1 MLFFTFNI
9 LESMLKYLQSKWRK
23 GMKNIIKTVSVISLI
38 AGVSAAEAATARVG
52 VVGTPAARLPS
63 IAGYVNATGTAKI
76 GTATTTTTT
85 TTAATLLSNSEC
97 IDNYTGCLK
106 GADACGGD
114 FQECTTNVL
123 FHAQMPKCLSIL
135 SQCTSSGIN
144 DLFGTSSTTA
154 LSNIATQNSYG
165 EVTKYTYPTDGSV
178 LGQLI
183 TGAKIANQ
191 YDTTQC
197 IKRYT
202 SCLKKDS
209 VCGGDFEL
217 CTTDTEFKKQAVACG
232 STLARCQSE
241 GIIQLF
247 GSTNTSAA
255 PSGSS
260 RLGAAIA
267 EGADLAAANA
277 VSTCY
282 KIADQCILNACG
294 TNPIKC
300 MVDKSGV
307 LAKIAD
313 AISNGS
319 TVSQE
324 ELTQITSMTSNSDVA
339 SYVKNMCIDTIGGN
353 KYCYATFLGN
363 GQMPS
368 ASQLRDEDNKEEIF
382 SEAYSSRM
390 NSVIKQKIQDLL
402 NKFDTKA
409 KNKCLE
415 NIKTCAMRSC
425 GSGLG
430 SVCYSQVFGTNG
442 QNTINGKA
450 TYETIKT
457 GCEAIVNT
465 DTNCQYAAANANN
478 NMYTYTYSDSSVFT
492 TLFPA
497 YEDGGL
503 DPIGAVAALNAS
515 LSTSYNDAAIAQ
527 MKKQCANVAVSCVK
541 SMCGKDYVN
550 CYRNR
555 TDVMSNTYN
564 TGSAGFDRSM
574 NKVGGVLDY
583 TIVTGLCV
591 GTVKNADVCEEHLK
605 IEAVKLEKDT
615 KSSTWG
621 DSVRGDWLGAAG
633 SISAKENLVDVT
645 IGCKTATQSDEC
657 DPNAI
662 EACDYVD
669 ADGCLYDQKV
679 TQSWVEY
686 SLSQSATNLF
696 QEVLMD
702 IEKEAQAKY
711 NAKLTKEQN
720 VCLSNNHGGIM
731 GASDN
736 GSTFMWV
743 KLKSN
748 KVPKDY
754 AMKGLQTKNFVAS
767 NELYGSFCRAKITI
781 MSDDKAIQD
790 ALGEKA
796 TAYFAVGDAFTCGSW
811 IDQKTLDSITKA
823 VGEKARKEA
832 GEGSAKEKATMAW
845 STVGGFLAGGLGGFF
860 GMDAIQKNGGS
871 LGGLLQGKGIKQTKA
886 NDASVQDCLSHII
899 NANSAYDSS
908 KSAVNSGDA
917 TKAAKSFQNAVDY
930 ANKALRAARSGG
942 VTTDVKTFR
951 MGSYYDNASD
961 LTSLTTTT
969 TTTSTT
975 DTTTYAWNTTDKT
988 NVEALLNNIEAV
1000 GGCGPNCKSY
1010 VAAAR
1015 NSLGTT
1021 PTSATDA
1028 NATIIMMNV
1037 KEAWKECNRATAG
1050 NKCADKGIVEPS
1062 LTLGVV
1068 ANNGTSTTNSTPVV
1082 DATTNAKLASVLQD
1096 SAEWKDFPDNL
1107 DKLEKACDDAAAGE
1121 TEEEAK
1127 SRRNKNL
1134 IAGAALGAAG
1144 AALGIGI
1151 SKTALDIKYEKAENE
1166 AIKEWMEQVGEHITC
1181 YLGGEELGSYG
1192 DVISFDVE

>member
-1 MLFFTFNI
+1 
-9 LESMLKYLQSKWRK
+9 
-23 GMKNIIKTVSVISLI
+23 MKNIIKTISLI
-38 AGVSAAEAATARVG
+38 GLITAVYAADAATARVG
-52 VVGTPAARLPS
+52 VVGKTTSRLPS
-63 IAGYVNATGTAKI
+63 IAGYVTAVGTGTIATSATGV
-76 GTATTTTTT
+76 T
-85 TTAATLLSNSEC
+85 TTASTLLTNSEC

-144 DLFGTSSTTA
+144 DLFGTSNTTA
-154 LSNIATQNSYG
+154 LSNIATKNSFG

-178 LGQLI
+178 LGQMI

-191 YDTTQC
+191 YDTPQC

-209 VCGGDFEL
+209 VCGNDFEL
-217 CTTDTEFKKQAVACG
+217 CTTDTEFRKQSVACG

-241 GIIQLF
+241 GIIELY

-260 RLGAAIA
+260 RLGVAIS

-282 KIADQCILNACG
+282 KVADQCILNACG

-313 AISNGS
+313 AISSGS
-319 TVSQE
+319 SVTPE
-324 ELTQITSMTSNSDVA
+324 ELTQITSMTSSSDVSA
-339 SYVKNMCIDTIGGN
+339 YIKNMCLDTIGGN

-368 ASQLRDEDNKEEIF
+368 ASQLRDEDNKDEIF
-382 SEAYSSRM
+382 GEAYASRM
-390 NSVIKQKIQDLL
+390 NSVIKQKVQDLV

-409 KNKCLE
+409 KTKCLE
-415 NIKTCAMRSC
+415 NIKSCAMRSC
-425 GSGLG
+425 GNGLG

-450 TYETIKT
+450 TYEGIKT
-457 GCEAIVNT
+457 ACEAIINT

-497 YEDGGL
+497 AEDSTN
-503 DPIGAVAALNAS
+503 DPIGAVASLNAS

-591 GTVKNADVCEEHLK
+591 GTVKNAEVCEEHLK

-633 SISAKENLVDVT
+633 SISAKETLVDVT
-645 IGCKTATQSDEC
+645 IGCRTKTDSENC

-669 ADGCLYDQKV
+669 ADGCLYDEKV
-679 TQSWVEY
+679 TQSWTEY
-686 SLSQSATNLF
+686 SLSQSANNLF

-720 VCLSNNHGGIM
+720 VCLANNKGGIM

-811 IDQKTLDSITKA
+811 IDQKTLDNITKA

-886 NDASVQDCLSHII
+886 NTTAANECLSHII
-899 NANSAYDSS
+899 NARSSYDSS
-908 KSAVNSGDA
+908 VNERDPI
-917 TKAAKSFQNAVDY
+917 KAAKNFQSAVDY
-930 ANKALRAARSGG
+930 GNKALRSARSAGASVSDIKTFKMG
-942 VTTDVKTFR
+942 AYSDETEIATAIAATQPVATTATTTYTWDTTDKANVDSLIANIEAINTCGEKSRCRIYLNTAKQF
-951 MGSYYDNASD
+951 
-961 LTSLTTTT
+961 LTTTPSDVIANSVISNIKNAYAECDKGNTGGATPCQNNATIKSGVESLKLAVVGT
-969 TTTSTT
+969 TPATTATT
-975 DTTTYAWNTTDKT
+975 VDTTTLA
-988 NVEALLNNIEAV
+988 
-1000 GGCGPNCKSY
+1000 
-1010 VAAAR
+1010 
-1015 NSLGTT
+1015 TT
-1021 PTSATDA
+1021 PLPSS
-1028 NATIIMMNV
+1028 V
-1037 KEAWKECNRATAG
+1037 NR
-1050 NKCADKGIVEPS
+1050 I
-1062 LTLGVV
+1062 
-1068 ANNGTSTTNSTPVV
+1068 
-1082 DATTNAKLASVLQD
+1082 QD
-1096 SAEWKDFPDNL
+1096 SAEWKEFPDNL
-1107 DKLEKACDDAAAGE
+1107 DKLETACSDVTAGE

>member
-1 MLFFTFNI
+1 M
-9 LESMLKYLQSKWRK
+9 KY
-23 GMKNIIKTVSVISLI
+23 IIKTVSLITLIS
-38 AGVSAAEAATARVG
+38 AVSTADAATARVG
-52 VVGTPAARLPS
+52 VVGNPAARLPS
-63 IAGYVNATGTAKI
+63 IAGYVSTGIST
-76 GTATTTTTT
+76 GTTT
-85 TTAATLLSNSEC
+85 TTATTTAASLLTNAEC
-97 IDNYTGCLK
+97 IVNYTGCLK
-106 GADACGGD
+106 GSDACGGD

-135 SQCTSSGIN
+135 SQCTASGIN
-144 DLFGTSSTTA
+144 DLFGTSATTA
-154 LSNIATQNSYG
+154 LSNIATKNSFG

-178 LGQLI
+178 LGQMI
-183 TGAKIANQ
+183 TGAQIANQ

-197 IKRYT
+197 VKRYT

-209 VCGGDFEL
+209 VCGADFEL
-217 CTTDTEFKKQAVACG
+217 CTTTTEFKKQSIACG
-232 STLARCQSE
+232 STLARCQSDGVIE
-241 GIIQLF
+241 LF
-247 GSTNTSAA
+247 GSTNTSSA

-260 RLGAAIA
+260 RLGLAIS
-267 EGADLAAANA
+267 EGADLAASNA
-277 VSTCY
+277 VATCY
-282 KIADQCILNACG
+282 KVADQCILNACG
-294 TNPIKC
+294 SNPIKC

-313 AISNGS
+313 AISAGT
-319 TVSQE
+319 TVSPE
-324 ELTQITSMTSNSDVA
+324 ELTAITSMTSSSDVSA
-339 SYVKNMCIDTIGGN
+339 YIKNMCIDTIGGN

-368 ASQLRDEDNKEEIF
+368 ASQLRDEDNKDEIF
-382 SEAYSSRM
+382 SEAYSTRM
-390 NSVIKQKIQDLL
+390 NSVIKQKVQDLL
-402 NKFDTKA
+402 NKFDSKA

-415 NIKTCAMRSC
+415 NIKSCAMRSC
-425 GSGLG
+425 GNGLG

-450 TYETIKT
+450 TYEGIKT
-457 GCEAIVNT
+457 ACEAIINT

-478 NMYTYTYSDSSVFT
+478 NMYTYTYSDSSVFG

-497 YEDGGL
+497 YEDGGN

-605 IEAVKLEKDT
+605 IESVKLEKDQ

-633 SISAKENLVDVT
+633 SISAKETLVDVT
-645 IGCKTATQSDEC
+645 IGCRTATQSDEC

-679 TQSWVEY
+679 TQSWTEY
-686 SLSQSATNLF
+686 SLSQSANNLF

-720 VCLSNNHGGIM
+720 VCLANNKGGIM

-748 KVPKDY
+748 KIPKDY

-767 NELYGSFCRAKITI
+767 NELYGSFCRARITV

-811 IDQKTLDSITKA
+811 IDQATLERITKA

-845 STVGGFLAGGLGGFF
+845 STVGGFLAGGLGGYF

-886 NDASVQDCLSHII
+886 NDASVQDCLSHVI
-899 NANSAYDSS
+899 NARSSYDSS
-908 KSAVNSGDA
+908 VNERDPI
-917 TKAAKSFQNAVDY
+917 KAAKNFQTAVDY
-930 ANKALRAARSGG
+930 ANKALRAARAGG
-942 VTTDVKTFR
+942 VKDEGLKAFR
-951 MGSYYDNASD
+951 MGAYSDETEIANAIAATQPVATTATTGTTTYSWNTDDLSKVNNVITRMKAKSGACGTLSNGNKSNCLTFVEYAERDLSQAPLNSTAGSAVVSYLQSAYNACNQNASGAKPCQD
-961 LTSLTTTT
+961 DTEISANINGLKLAVV
-969 TTTSTT
+969 STT
-975 DTTTYAWNTTDKT
+975 PAATATTVDTTTLA
-988 NVEALLNNIEAV
+988 
-1000 GGCGPNCKSY
+1000 
-1010 VAAAR
+1010 
-1015 NSLGTT
+1015 TT
-1021 PTSATDA
+1021 PLPSS
-1028 NATIIMMNV
+1028 V
-1037 KEAWKECNRATAG
+1037 NR
-1050 NKCADKGIVEPS
+1050 I
-1062 LTLGVV
+1062 
-1068 ANNGTSTTNSTPVV
+1068 
-1082 DATTNAKLASVLQD
+1082 QD
-1096 SAEWKDFPDNL
+1096 SAEWKEFPDNL
-1107 DKLEKACDDAAAGE
+1107 DKVENACNTAAAGE
-1121 TEEEAK
+1121 SDTARK
-1127 SRRNKNL
+1127 NRLKNNL

-1151 SKTALDIKYEKAENE
+1151 SKTALDIKHEKAENE
-1166 AIKEWMEQVGEHITC
+1166 AIAKWMEEVGEHITC
-1181 YLGGEELGSYG
+1181 Y
-1192 DVISFDVE
+1192 

>member
-1 MLFFTFNI
+1 MGLMTA
-9 LESMLKYLQSKWRK
+9 
-23 GMKNIIKTVSVISLI
+23 VC
-38 AGVSAAEAATARVG
+38 AAEGATARVG
-52 VVGTPAARLPS
+52 VVGKTTSRLPS
-63 IAGYVNATGTAKI
+63 IAGYVTATGT
-76 GTATTTTTT
+76 GTLATSATGVT
-85 TTAATLLSNSEC
+85 TTAATLLTNSEC

-154 LSNIATQNSYG
+154 LSNITTKNSFG

-178 LGQLI
+178 LGQMI

-209 VCGGDFEL
+209 VCGNDFEL
-217 CTTDTEFKKQAVACG
+217 CTTDTEFKKQSVGCG

-241 GIIQLF
+241 GIIELF

-282 KIADQCILNACG
+282 KVADQCILNACG

-319 TVSQE
+319 SVTPE
-324 ELTQITSMTSNSDVA
+324 ELTQITSMTSSSDVSA
-339 SYVKNMCIDTIGGN
+339 YIKNMCLDTIGGN

-368 ASQLRDEDNKEEIF
+368 ASQLRDEDNKDEIF
-382 SEAYSSRM
+382 GEAYASRM
-390 NSVIKQKIQDLL
+390 NSVIKQKVQDLV

-409 KNKCLE
+409 KTKCLE
-415 NIKTCAMRSC
+415 NIKSCAMRSC
-425 GSGLG
+425 GNGLG

-450 TYETIKT
+450 TYEGIKT
-457 GCEAIVNT
+457 ACEAIINT

-497 YEDGGL
+497 AEDSTN

-591 GTVKNADVCEEHLK
+591 GTVKNAEVCEEHLK

-633 SISAKENLVDVT
+633 SISAKETLVDVT
-645 IGCKTATQSDEC
+645 IGCRTKTDSENC

-669 ADGCLYDQKV
+669 ADGCLYDEKV
-679 TQSWVEY
+679 TQSWTEY
-686 SLSQSATNLF
+686 SLSQSANNLF

-720 VCLSNNHGGIM
+720 VCLANNKGGIM

-845 STVGGFLAGGLGGFF
+845 STIGGFLAGGVGGFF

-871 LGGLLQGKGIKQTKA
+871 LGGLLQGKQGIKQTKA
-886 NDASVQDCLSHII
+886 NTAELQNCLSHII
-899 NANSAYDSS
+899 NANSAYDTA
-908 KSAVNSGDA
+908 KTAVNSGDSERA
-917 TKAAKSFQNAVDY
+917 VKNFQSAVDY
-930 ANKALRAARSGG
+930 ANKALRAARNGG
-942 VTTDVKTFR
+942 VTEDIKTFR
-951 MGSYYDNASD
+951 MGSYTSELA
-961 LTSLTTTT
+961 SLTTTT

-975 DTTTYAWNTTDKT
+975 TGTTTYAWNPNDKT
-988 NVEALLNNIEAV
+988 RVESLLTSIENVA
-1000 GGCGPNCKSY
+1000 GCETNCKGY
-1010 VAAAR
+1010 ITTAR
-1015 NSLGTT
+1015 NILNTA
-1021 PTSATDA
+1021 PTSATDPNAALISTNVVQAWNECNDVRTASNGCKAKAGLENAPMVSVGIVVNSTTTAATPVDTTAA
-1028 NATIIMMNV
+1028 NAQ
-1037 KEAWKECNRATAG
+1037 
-1050 NKCADKGIVEPS
+1050 
-1062 LTLGVV
+1062 
-1068 ANNGTSTTNSTPVV
+1068 
-1082 DATTNAKLASVLQD
+1082 LASSLQD
-1096 SAEWKDFPDNL
+1096 STEWKDFPDQI
-1107 DKLEKACDDAAAGE
+1107 DKLETACNKVNAGE
-1121 TEEEAK
+1121 SDEDRK
-1127 SRRNKNL
+1127 DRLKKNA